1 MTDNVAGLAR
11 YTQSIVAHAE
21 TGPERDLYLRIKPG
35 TDLDSCF
42 KAWDADGQEFL
53 WINGWMFTYD
63 LNP

>member
-1 MTDNVAGLAR
+1 MTDNVAVLAR
-11 YTQSIVAHAE
+11 YTKEIVAHAE
-21 TGPERDLYLRIKPG
+21 TGPERDLHLLIEPN

-42 KAWDADGQEFL
+42 KAWDTDEQEFL